1 MPKVGD
7 VCINA
12 ESDVNEEG
20 KAMIEDDRRIAVVTG
35 TSGQLGPV
43 WVETLHEMGFV
54 VFGLDLPYYDVGK
67 KEEVIR
73 ASATCFQYW
82 GIPEVLILNAA
93 IDNPPGSAATF
104 HGNAA
109 NILQVNLMGA
119 LYTVEAFLPAMIERN
134 KGTIIAIGSIQGFIG
149 ADYRNYEG
157 GFEKPVGYNI
167 SKAGL
172 MQYVRSLTVQ
182 YGRFGIR
189 ACCIAFGPYDGGKIP
204 KVFLDKF
211 LKNVPMG
218 RAVSRDSL
226 KSTLRFAVECQEFA
240 GQTVL
245 VDGGYVAL

>member
-1 MPKVGD
+1 
-7 VCINA
+7 
-12 ESDVNEEG
+12 
-20 KAMIEDDRRIAVVTG
+20 MIQDDRKIAVVTG
-35 TSGQLGPV
+35 ASGQLGPV
-43 WVETLHEMGFV
+43 WCETLGEMGYHI
-54 VFGLDLPYYDVGK
+54 FGIDLPKYDVGK
-67 KEEVIR
+67 KESVIA
-73 ASATCFQYW
+73 ASAECFKYW
-82 GIPEVLILNAA
+82 GIPEVLVLNAA

-119 LYTVEAFLPAMIERN
+119 LYTVEAFLPAMIERG

-149 ADYRNYEG
+149 ADWRNYEG
-157 GFEKPVGYNI
+157 GFEKPVGYNL

-204 KVFLDKF
+204 KAFLDKF

-218 RAVSRDSL
+218 RAVSRDDL
-226 KSTLRFAVECQEFA
+226 KATMRFAVECGSFA

-245 VDGGYVAL
+245 VDGGYTAW

>member
-1 MPKVGD
+1 
-7 VCINA
+7 
-12 ESDVNEEG
+12 
-20 KAMIEDDRRIAVVTG
+20 MIQDDRKVAVVTG

-43 WVETLHEMGFV
+43 WVETLALDMGYE
-54 VFGLDLPYYDVGK
+54 VFGINQPPYDVGK
-67 KEEVIR
+67 KESVLL
-73 ASATCFQYW
+73 AAANCFRHD
-82 GIPEVLILNAA
+82 GIPEVLVLNAA

-119 LYTVEAFLPAMIERN
+119 LYTVEAFLPAMIERG

-149 ADYRNYEG
+149 ADWRNYAG
-157 GFEKPVGYNI
+157 NFEKPIGYNL
-167 SKAGL
+167 SKAAL

-182 YGRFGIR
+182 YGRHGIR

-204 KVFLDKF
+204 KEFLDNF

-218 RAVSRDSL
+218 RAVSRESL
-226 KSTLRFAVECQEFA
+226 KAAMRFAVECPEFA